1 MRRLGLGIALTC
13 CLSLAAC
20 AGHAQA
26 ALPPIHHVF
35 VIVLENESASTTFGP
50 GSPAPYL
57 SQTLRAE
64 GAYLPNYYGIGH
76 ESNDNYI
83 AMISGQAPNAAT
95 QADCQTFSDF
105 ASSALGPNGQALGPG
120 CVYPPNVQT
129 VGDQLTSAGL
139 TWRDYNEDMGADP
152 QRESAVC
159 GHPGLNMPD
168 NTQKATATDEYA
180 TRHNPFV
187 YFHSII
193 DDTTLCDTHVVG
205 LDMLTKDLASASDTP
220 NYVFITPD
228 LCDDGHDAPCA
239 NGQPGGL
246 AQADA
251 FLRQW
256 VPRITG
262 SPAFKNQNGLLIV
275 TFDEAD
281 TQGTSS
287 CCGEIPGPG
296 SPMPGIFGPGGG
308 DTGAVLLSPCIAAGT
323 VSQTPYNHYTMLR
336 SVEDLFGLA
345 HLGYAGLSGEQS
357 FGSDVFTQSC
367 APPQANG
374 PSPTNPQGNAP
385 SVRISAPA
393 IASNSATKPEIPV
406 SWSPVGSAASS
417 YTVQVQQGAGAW
429 QTLLAAT
436 THRSLTF
443 AGRSGRTYR
452 FRVRGIGASGLAG
465 AFATATTV
473 TPTGVHPRGAHYTGP
488 WHVSKVNGA
497 WQGHAIKSSTP
508 NAKLTLRYIGGAL
521 EIIGDRG
528 PRGGR
533 ARVTF
538 DGHRT
543 TINLHAAHARTRQVV
558 YRRAAAAGAHRL
570 TLKVLSG
577 VVALE
582 GLAIS
587 YRTG

>member
-1 MRRLGLGIALTC
+1 MRRLRLGIALVC
-13 CLSLAAC
+13 CMSLAAC
-20 AGHAQA
+20 AGRAQA
-26 ALPPIHHVF
+26 ALPSIHHVF
-35 VIVLENESASTTFGP
+35 VIVLENESASATFGS

-57 SQTLRAE
+57 SQTLRAQ
-64 GAYLPNYYGIGH
+64 GAYLPKYYGIGH

-83 AMISGQAPNAAT
+83 AMVSGEAPNAAT

-120 CVYPPNVQT
+120 CVYPSNVQT
-129 VGDQLTSAGL
+129 IAGQLTDAGL
-139 TWRDYNEDMGADP
+139 TWRDYNEGMGADP
-152 QRESAVC
+152 QRESSVC
-159 GHPGLNMPD
+159 GHPGVNMVD
-168 NTQKATATDEYA
+168 GTQKATATDEYA

-205 LDMLTKDLASASDTP
+205 LDMLTKDLASAADTP

-246 AQADA
+246 AQADG

-262 SPAFKNQNGLLIV
+262 SPAFKDQNGLLIV
-275 TFDEAD
+275 TFDEAETD
-281 TQGTSS
+281 DASS

-296 SPMPGIFGPGGG
+296 SPLPGIFGMGGG
-308 DTGAVLLSPCIAAGT
+308 DVGAVLLSPCIAPGT

-336 SVEDLFGLA
+336 SVEDLFALS

-357 FGSDVFTQSC
+357 FGSDVFTRSC
-367 APPQANG
+367 PLAAANAP
-374 PSPTNPQGNAP
+374 P
-385 SVRISAPA
+385 SVRIKAPS
-393 IASNSATKPEIPV
+393 IAANATTKPQIPL
-406 SWSPVGSAASS
+406 SWSSVGSPATS

-429 QTLLAAT
+429 RTLLAAS

-443 AGRSGRTYR
+443 AGQAGRTYR
-452 FRVRGIGASGLAG
+452 FRVRGVGASGLAG

-473 TPTGVHPRGAHYTGP
+473 TPSGVHPSGSHFTGS
-488 WHVSKVNGA
+488 WHVTRVNRA
-497 WQGHAIKSSTP
+497 WQGHTIKSSKP
-508 NAKLTLRYIGGAL
+508 GSKLTLLYVGGAL

-528 PRGGR
+528 PNGGR

-538 DGHRT
+538 DGHSST
-543 TINLHAAHARTRQVV
+543 VNLHAAHARTRQVL
-558 YRRAAAAGAHRL
+558 YRRAAAAGRHHL

-587 YRTG
+587 SRTG